1 VHYLT
6 ELARTFSQEL
16 RYALHW
22 CSFSTTKLS
31 QVDSLLS
38 TAIRELDDREQTG
51 AASENEKKPP
61 AKQLLAHLNEAG
73 KELFG
78 CLTREWSHS
87 GIRRIYPQRGAAEPQ
102 LDETDGLRTW
112 IQLAE
117 EAVALQVLAYLQQYL
132 RSMLFGAM
140 LVSLLMSMTLLSY
153 PLQPAQTLLSTTNLM
168 LVMTA
173 GLGLF
178 ALWLF
183 ERDDFLQSTIGDDAS
198 RIPKHL
204 RTGSSML
211 GYLIPPVLMLIRQF
225 SPETLTWTTTLFEP
239 LMHSPD

>member
-1 VHYLT
+1 
-6 ELARTFSQEL
+6 
-16 RYALHW
+16 
-22 CSFSTTKLS
+22 
-31 QVDSLLS
+31 
-38 TAIRELDDREQTG
+38 
-51 AASENEKKPP
+51 
-61 AKQLLAHLNEAG
+61 
-73 KELFG
+73 
-78 CLTREWSHS
+78 
-87 GIRRIYPQRGAAEPQ
+87 
-102 LDETDGLRTW
+102 
-112 IQLAE
+112 
-117 EAVALQVLAYLQQYL
+117 VLAYLQQYL